1 MRWKPRR
8 ISPLEDERD
17 QLRMDIIRLRH
28 ELETKQGAVGRLEV
42 LVRQR
47 SNRIDELNGK
57 VEQLRH
63 QNRQLDQENESL
75 AELVRSSP

>member
-1 MRWKPRR
+1 
-8 ISPLEDERD
+8 
-17 QLRMDIIRLRH
+17 MDIIRLRH